1 MNGLETV
8 LATHAFTSRMNSRYI
23 RKLSECASYLE
34 IQAGQYVFRQ
44 GEVADVFYLILDGAV
59 EIELFSSTGGP
70 VVLQK
75 IEVGSALGWSWLV
88 PPCRWRFDAR
98 VVKPLK
104 ALKID
109 AKRLRILMQEEP
121 AFGFE
126 ILERFLQILGERLE
140 SERMSLIGLYA
151 AHS

>member
-8 LATHAFTSRMNSRYI
+8 LATHDFTSRMNSRYI
-23 RKLSECASYLE
+23 RKLAECASYLE
-34 IQAGQYVFRQ
+34 IPAGQYVFRQ
-44 GEVADVFYLILDGAV
+44 GESAQVFYLILDGSV

-75 IEVGSALGWSWLV
+75 IDVGAALGWSWLV

-98 VVKPLK
+98 VVKAVK

-109 AKRLRILMQEEP
+109 TTRLRTLMEEEP
-121 AFGFE
+121 AFGYE
-126 ILERFLQILGERLE
+126 ILERFLHLMGERLE
-140 SERMSLIGLYA
+140 SERMSLVELYA

>member
-34 IQAGQYVFRQ
+34 IPAGQYVFRQ
-44 GEVADVFYLILDGAV
+44 GEVADVFYLILDGVV

-109 AKRLRILMQEEP
+109 ATRLRILMQEEP
-121 AFGFE
+121 AFGCE
-126 ILERFLQILGERLE
+126 ILERFLLLLGERLE

>member
-8 LATHAFTSRMNSRYI
+8 LATHAFTSGMNSRYI
-23 RKLSECASYLE
+23 RKLSECASYTE
-34 IQAGQYVFRQ
+34 IPAGEYIFRQ
-44 GEVADVFYLILDGAV
+44 GEPAETFYLILDGSV
-59 EIELFSSTGGP
+59 EVELFSTTGGP

-75 IEVGSALGWSWLV
+75 LDVGSALGWSWLV

-98 VVKPLK
+98 VVKALK

-109 AKRLRILMQEEP
+109 VTRLRTLMKEEP
-121 AFGFE
+121 AFGYE
-126 ILERFLQILGERLE
+126 ILERFLQLMGERLE
-140 SERMSLIGLYA
+140 SERMSLVGLYA